1 MPQTFAGDFWKEDR
15 TDAFYP
21 RAWHLGG
28 SNSGYV
34 MVPQSRYLLDMS
46 YFRIKNIMVG
56 YTLPSRLLRSVHLAN
71 ARIYA
76 SLENMFTFD
85 NLRGLPI
92 DPETI
97 SGHSILR
104 DDGNYNLG
112 RTGTSNPTFKS
123 ASVGI
128 QIGL

>member
-71 ARIYA
+71 ARIYV
-76 SLENMFTFD
+76 SLENRSEEHTSELQSLM
-85 NLRGLPI
+85 R
-92 DPETI
+92 I
-97 SGHSILR
+97 S
-104 DDGNYNLG
+104 YAV
-112 RTGTSNPTFKS
+112 F
-123 ASVGI
+123 
-128 QIGL
+128 